1 MTEYNYTKTPVDV
14 NRLTLEIGE
23 STITIVLDHIDL
35 LGSALSI
42 FFKANL
48 SNDEKT
54 TLDTIVANH
63 SGEPLPDE
71 YVSKVDVTNNRTI
84 VQVDSWENFK
94 SIAAKKEQSTLL
106 QYEEKSDYYRIF
118 FVEGG
123 ILLWEYTMLKSSL
136 NEVTD
141 FETNYINNCN
151 REVEPSKVKNIKFI
165 DISSSTTKSLWIPA
179 YNKILLLY
187 GIEIFGYC
195 NATAESPFVLKIE
208 IKINNDWKTL
218 CGVKSISNRELT
230 QSYSYGNEL
239 KSDKGD
245 GTNPVLRVIVQS
257 SSSLDFTIST
267 IGIEF

>member
-1 MTEYNYTKTPVDV
+1 MTTYTYTKTPVNID
-14 NRLTLEIGE
+14 RLTLEIHE
-23 STITIVLDHIDL
+23 STITIILDHIDL
-35 LGSALSI
+35 LGSELSI

-63 SGEPLPDE
+63 SGEPIPDT
-71 YVSKVDVTNNRTI
+71 YVQKVDVTNIMNNI
-84 VQVDSWENFK
+84 QVGSWENFK
-94 SIAAKKEQSTLL
+94 SIAVKKGQLSLL
-106 QYEEKSDYYRIF
+106 QYEATSDYYRIF

-123 ILLWEYTMLKSSL
+123 ILLWEYIMSTGSL
-136 NEVTD
+136 DEITD
-141 FETNYINNCN
+141 FLTNYIHNCN
-151 REVEPSKVKNIKFI
+151 REVEPSTFKNIKFI

-179 YNKILLLY
+179 SNKILLLY

-195 NATAESPFVLKIE
+195 NATAQSPFVLKIE
-208 IKINNDWKTL
+208 IKINNEWKTL
-218 CGVKSISNRELT
+218 CGVKSISNREFT

-245 GTNPVLRVIVQS
+245 GTNPVLRVTVQS
-257 SSSLDFTIST
+257 SDSLNFTIST